1 MISASTPAF
10 VKKRRVS
17 SGYSVCTRTPAGR
30 SSTFRDLRVP
40 ATATTIRIGRAVA
53 FE

>member
-1 MISASTPAF
+1 MSASTPAL
-10 VKKRRVS
+10 VKNRFVS
-17 SGYSVCTRTPAGR
+17 SGYSVCTRTPFGR
-30 SSTFRDLRVP
+30 SSTASTGESP